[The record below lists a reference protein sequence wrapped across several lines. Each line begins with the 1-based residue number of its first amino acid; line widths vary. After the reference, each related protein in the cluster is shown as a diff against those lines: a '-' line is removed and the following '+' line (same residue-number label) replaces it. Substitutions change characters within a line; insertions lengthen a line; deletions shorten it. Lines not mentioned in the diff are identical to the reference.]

1 MSDITITQVSGVQ
14 SIEALRQGV
23 ADAVKRAY
31 GAERSYAQAL
41 CNTLPAE
48 WYLVEHSDK
57 GDDAKKVHAEK
68 KALFKV
74 LNDAEHTNPS
84 TVWARVRKYAQ
95 EYIEGVPEKTEG
107 KTEGEAEGSK
117 VGARQNRSLTLR
129 LVEEL
134 STLFKATK
142 NADSLSDK
150 ERDCQTHITSALIA
164 MGVDPTT
171 IE

>member
-1 MSDITITQVSGVQ
+1 MSDITVTQVSGVQ

-31 GAERSYAQAL
+31 GAERDYAIKV
-41 CNTLPAE
+41 CEVLPFA
-48 WYLVEHSDK
+48 WYLVEHNDK
-57 GDDAKKVHAEK
+57 GEDAKLVHAEK
-68 KALFKV
+68 KALFKA
-74 LNDAEHTNPS
+74 LNEAEHTNPS

-95 EYIEGVPEKTEG
+95 EHMEPKKPDADGVIAPTD
-107 KTEGEAEGSK
+107 AP

-134 STLFKATK
+134 STLYKATK

>member
-1 MSDITITQVSGVQ
+1 MSDITITQVSEVQ
-14 SIEALRQGV
+14 SIDALRQDV
-23 ADAVKRAY
+23 ADAVVRAY
-31 GAERSYAQAL
+31 GAERTYAEAL
-41 CNTLPAE
+41 CKVLPPF
-48 WYLVEHSDK
+48 WYLVEHNDK
-57 GDDAKKVHAEK
+57 GDDAKFVHAEK

-74 LNDAEHTNPS
+74 LNGAKHSNPS

-95 EYIEGVPEKTEG
+95 EYMEPKTPTTEG
-107 KTEGEAEGSK
+107 ESAEAEGSK

-134 STLFKATK
+134 STLYKATK

-164 MGVDPTT
+164 MGVDVAT